1 MKTIATFSGEH
12 RFLSNFWLVEIEMP
26 PRWRL
31 PMDFDLK
38 YLSTEHAYQAAKT
51 LDEDDRRWVQL
62 AASAGE
68 AKKRGGRVVL
78 RSDWDAVK
86 LDVMW
91 DLIVEKFSHP
101 DLRERLLG
109 TGDAELIEG
118 NHWGDTFWG
127 VCRGEGANH
136 LGRILMDVRA
146 TYRRQ

>member
-1 MKTIATFSGEH
+1 MKTIAAFSGEH

-31 PMDFDLK
+31 PVDFGLK
-38 YLSTEHAYQAAKT
+38 YRSTEHAYQAVKT
-51 LDEDDRRWVQL
+51 LDEGDRLWVQQ
-62 AASAGE
+62 ARTAGE
-68 AKKRGGRVVL
+68 AKKRGSQVTL
-78 RSDWDAVK
+78 RGDWDNIK

>member
-1 MKTIATFSGEH
+1 MKTIASFSGEH

-31 PMDFDLK
+31 PTDLDLT

-51 LDEDDRRWVQL
+51 LDRDDRRWVQL
-62 AASAGE
+62 AGSAGE
-68 AKKRGGRVVL
+68 AKKRGSRVVL
-78 RSDWDAVK
+78 RPDWDDVK

-91 DLIVEKFSHP
+91 DLIVEKFSQP
-101 DLRERLLG
+101 DLRARLLA

-118 NHWGDTFWG
+118 NHWGDIFWG

-146 TYRRQ
+146 FYRSQ